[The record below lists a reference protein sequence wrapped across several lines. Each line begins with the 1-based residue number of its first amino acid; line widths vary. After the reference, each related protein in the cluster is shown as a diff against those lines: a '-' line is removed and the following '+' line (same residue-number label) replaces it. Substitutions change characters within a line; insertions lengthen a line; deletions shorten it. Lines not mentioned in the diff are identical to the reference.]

1 MNGLIRKLITEGYRA
16 GKRINEIDL
25 TNPLTQDTA
34 SFVIDVL
41 KEIIKPF

>member
-1 MNGLIRKLITEGYRA
+1 MGWLIRKLTTEGLRA
-16 GKRINEIDL
+16 GKRVSEIDL
-25 TNPLTQDTA
+25 TNPITQDTA